1 MRQSRRFRDFQIADA
16 TTAIDRTA
24 RPWSWDS
31 GIRPVG
37 GRVRDR
43 QVKPVPAE
51 TRPIDQVSATLVE
64 SREGRIAGRAAAAHG
79 GVG

>member
-1 MRQSRRFRDFQIADA
+1 MGLQ
-16 TTAIDRTA
+16 
-24 RPWSWDS
+24 PWSA

-37 GRVRDR
+37 RRVRDR

-51 TRPIDQVSATLVE
+51 TRPIDQVSEAPVE
-64 SREGRIAGRAAAAHG
+64 SRKGRIAGRAAAAHG

>member
-1 MRQSRRFRDFQIADA
+1 MRA
-16 TTAIDRTA
+16 
-24 RPWSWDS
+24 
-31 GIRPVG
+31 VG

-64 SREGRIAGRAAAAHG
+64 SREGRIAGRAVAAHG

>member
-1 MRQSRRFRDFQIADA
+1 MRS
-16 TTAIDRTA
+16 
-24 RPWSWDS
+24 
-31 GIRPVG
+31 VG

-51 TRPIDQVSATLVE
+51 TRPIDRVSAALVE
-64 SREGRIAGRAAAAHG
+64 SREGRIAASWSAAHG

>member
-1 MRQSRRFRDFQIADA
+1 MGL
-16 TTAIDRTA
+16 
-24 RPWSWDS
+24 RPWGS
-31 GIRPVG
+31 GMRAVG

-51 TRPIDQVSATLVE
+51 TRPIDQVSATLVD
-64 SREGRIAGRAAAAHG
+64 SREGRIAASCSAAHG